1 MVTWVTDVGHSKL
14 EGTPARLAGDSPGS
28 RDLFCEKMA
37 PLEKAETWIRP
48 LPGESLIFKRPI
60 WLLEQSPVGACLQRE
75 ARVRRGSSK
84 PCQCHP
90 RRMPAVPVSELA
102 ILQLQPDEIS
112 DLFLGNQTT
121 TFVHQI
127 CVLAIRNA
135 PGLTPFVKK
144 EGPSVSLHVLPRQAP
159 QQPRRNILPPPPW

>member
-1 MVTWVTDVGHSKL
+1 MHTVNCKGHLPVWLVTHQAVGIFSVRRWLRLKRQKL
-14 EGTPARLAGDSPGS
+14 G
-28 RDLFCEKMA
+28 FA
-37 PLEKAETWIRP
+37 P
-48 LPGESLIFKRPI
+48 PGESLIFKRPI

-121 TFVHQI
+121 AFVHQI

-159 QQPRRNILPPPPW
+159 QQPRRDILPPLLW